1 MQNSVSIESL
11 KESLEERFGCIED
24 PRMSAKSAHKLVDII
39 TIAIMA
45 VLCGAEGWVA
55 VETYGTSKKE
65 WLEHFLELPNG
76 IPSHDT
82 FGRVFSR
89 LNPQEIEKHFQ
100 DWVRIITEKL
110 GLDLD
115 LVSIDG
121 KNIRGSYNRE
131 KIIDSLQMV
140 SAWSARHGLVL
151 GQCTVDKKS
160 NEITA
165 IPVLLEQ
172 LDLKGSIITIDAMGT
187 QKSIAQQIQT
197 QKADYILTLKANHSS
212 LAQYA
217 KDWFETYES
226 QLNTA
231 SVIVTPTRT
240 NAGHHRVEQRQFW
253 QVPVELVFPPS
264 HLKQWAGL
272 KTLVVERSRRVLWN
286 KETQSVRFFLSSLP
300 PDFAQFP
307 SCIRAHWE
315 IENSLHWCLDV
326 VFAEDAS
333 RIRKDHA
340 PRNMSVIRRLALNL
354 LRQHSSR
361 GSLKMKRYKAAL
373 NNDFLLS
380 ILQESSI
387 F

>member
-1 MQNSVSIESL
+1 MSSSISLESL
-11 KESLEERFGCIED
+11 KTSLEERFGCMED
-24 PRMSAKSAHKLVDII
+24 PRINGKTDHQLIDII
-39 TIAIMA
+39 TITIMA

-55 VETYGTSKKE
+55 VETYGVSKRG
-65 WLEHFLELPNG
+65 WLEQFLELPNG

-89 LNPQEIEKHFQ
+89 LKPEELEKHFQ
-100 DWVRIITEKL
+100 DWVRMMTKKL
-110 GLDLD
+110 GLD

-121 KNIRGSYNRE
+121 KSVRGSYDRE
-131 KIIDSLQMV
+131 ESIDSLQMV

-151 GQCTVDKKS
+151 GQCAVDKKS
-160 NEITA
+160 NEIKA

-172 LDLKGSIITIDAMGT
+172 LDLKGAIITIDAMGT
-187 QKSIAQQIQT
+187 QRKIAQQIQA
-197 QKADYILTLKANHSS
+197 QNADYILTLKANHPH

-217 KDWFETYES
+217 KDWFKTYES
-226 QLNTA
+226 QA
-231 SVIVTPTRT
+231 DVESVIVTPIEID
-240 NAGHHRVEQRQFW
+240 AGHHRIEQRQFW
-253 QVPVELVFPPS
+253 QVPVELVFPQS
-264 HLKQWAGL
+264 RIKQWDGL
-272 KTLVVERSRRVLWN
+272 KTLVVERSRRSLWN
-286 KETQSVRFFLSSLP
+286 KETHSLRFFLSSLP
-300 PDFAQFP
+300 PDFSRFP
-307 SCIRAHWE
+307 DCIRAHWE

-361 GSLKMKRYKAAL
+361 DSFKMKRYKAAL
-373 NNDFLLS
+373 NDHFLLS
-380 ILQESSI
+380 ILQQSNI